1 MSHVEVQSGI
11 CGFVTRIEA
20 VLLDDEQTVR
30 LTIQSDCPDVR
41 KLAEQL
47 PEVNAFREISYRR
60 EGPQTLRLAPQ
71 CLPHPAC
78 PVPAAIIKAAEVAAN
93 LALPKDAVIKVS
105 K

>member
-11 CGFVTRIEA
+11 CGFTTQIDA

-30 LTIQSDCPDVR
+30 LTIQSDCPHVR

-47 PEVNAFREISYRR
+47 PEVNAFREISWRR
-60 EGPQTLRLAPQ
+60 EGPQTLGLAPQ
-71 CLPHPAC
+71 CLAHPAC
-78 PVPAAIIKAAEVAAN
+78 PVPSGIIKAVEVAAN
-93 LALPKDAVIKVS
+93 LALPKDAAIKVS